1 MLEDRLH
8 RRQKIRIRRRAAK
21 TGHKGDFSRR
31 FDLQV
36 KQRAGEIVLKVGK
49 RPARG
54 GVEIAD
60 HFETLAHRKRHAFI
74 DRANRYL
81 IVALPTDRDLIAAD
95 ASRVLG
101 DLSVVIWRDDL
112 IAKLA
117 RTGAH
122 ILVERVSDRLGQLMH
137 RRGQVWRSEEHT

>member
-8 RRQKIRIRRRAAK
+8 GRQKIRIGRWTAK
-21 TGHKGDFSRR
+21 SGRTGDFSRG
-31 FDLQV
+31 FDLLIE
-36 KQRAGEIVLKVGK
+36 QRAGDFVLAAGN
-49 RPARG
+49 RIDRR
-54 GVEIAD
+54 GVEIAEP
-60 HFETLAHRKRHAFI
+60 FEAIAHRKRHAFI

-81 IVALPTDRDLIAAD
+81 IVALPTDRDHIAAD

-137 RRGQVWRSEEHT
+137 RRWQVWRNKS